1 MKKYFIIILFFSF
14 NLYSQTY
21 TPGKSYF
28 GKNNYTEYIAGSLP
42 IIISAPH
49 GGYLTPENIP
59 DRTCNNPTTVRD
71 SYTQELL
78 REIDTAFVLVF
89 NCHPHLILCLLDRKK
104 LDANRNLEDGACG
117 NQFAMEAWNDYH
129 NFINIANK
137 IIKNDYQKGF
147 YIDLHGH
154 GHPILRLEL
163 GYLFSATE
171 LAYNDSILNLA
182 NYVSRSSIRNLVSS
196 NKNGFKHSQLLRGE
210 FSFGT
215 ILNNNGFASVPSST
229 MPFPLSG
236 ESYFSGGYNTS
247 VYSSVSGG
255 TIDGVQIES
264 HYAGARDTKENRR
277 KYALAIVNSLKT
289 FLLKHYFVEN
299 DLLKCITTNILQDDE
314 NEINSE
320 SIYPNPTNGKFNLIL
335 NKNKSDKSII
345 TIYNLLGQEI
355 LKQTIFSSQTTI
367 TLPNN
372 IKAGIYFLLIENSG
386 KIKSQKLIVSI
397 NQN

>member
-21 TPGKSYF
+21 IPGKSYF
-28 GKNNYTEYIAGSLP
+28 GRNNYTEYIAGSLP
-42 IIISAPH
+42 IIISASH

-71 SYTQELL
+71 TYTQELL

-89 NCHPHLILCLLDRKK
+89 NCHPHLILSLLDRKK

-117 NQFAMEAWNDYH
+117 NQFAMEAWDDYH

-137 IIKNDYQKGF
+137 NIKNDYQKGF

-163 GYLFSATE
+163 GYLFSANE

-182 NYVSRSSIRNLVSS
+182 NYVSRSGIRNLVSS

-229 MPFPLSG
+229 IPFPLSG

-264 HYAGARDTKENRR
+264 HYAGARDKKENRR
-277 KYALAIVNSLKT
+277 KYALAIAKSLKT
-289 FLLKHYFVEN
+289 FLLKHTFNES
-299 DLLKCITTNILQDDE
+299 DLSKCVSTKVDYQK
-314 NEINSE
+314 EINKKDNYT
-320 SIYPNPTNGKFNLIL
+320 IYPNPSVGEFMVNFQNPFKGKINLT
-335 NKNKSDKSII
+335 I
-345 TIYNLLGQEI
+345 TNLLGQ
-355 LKQTIFSSQTTI
+355 TIFKTEIASEI
-367 TLPNN
+367 NKINLPHN
-372 IKAGIYFLLIENSG
+372 INQGIYFVKIENG
-386 KIKSQKLIVSI
+386 NEVEIKKLIISF
-397 NQN
+397 NK